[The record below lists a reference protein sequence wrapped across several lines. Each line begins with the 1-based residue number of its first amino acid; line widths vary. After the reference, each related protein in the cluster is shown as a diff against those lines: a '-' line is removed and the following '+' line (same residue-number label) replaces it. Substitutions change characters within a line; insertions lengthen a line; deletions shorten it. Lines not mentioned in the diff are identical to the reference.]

1 MQQYGDSPDLQ
12 DQVEQFFFDE
22 YDPVGVSIEE
32 AYENTL
38 SYFGTDVRD
47 ILNEFL
53 EGEGIYDF
61 WNH

>member
-12 DQVEQFFFDE
+12 DQVERFFFDE
-22 YDPVGVSIEE
+22 YDPAEVSIEE